1 MAERSL
7 LAKSPG
13 SDEFLP
19 GASGCALSTKLM
31 RYERGKVP
39 ENFVGNRRRIF
50 EAYQYLFWDPA
61 KGGRRWPLLEYSW

>member
-13 SDEFLP
+13 IDEFLP

-31 RYERGKVP
+31 RHEWGKVP
-39 ENFVGNRRRIF
+39 ENFVGKRRRF
-50 EAYQYLFWDPA
+50 EAYQYLF
-61 KGGRRWPLLEYSW
+61 